1 MSKNIIIPGIILLAL
16 SLTNCNSHSVTDMAN
31 LKVTKTDSLPLVF
44 PDNKSDIIDKQLRY
58 EAALKFAEQQLP
70 STLKEWEDYRTKLR
84 NEVIKKAG
92 VRD

>member
-1 MSKNIIIPGIILLAL
+1 MSKKIVILGLILFAL
-16 SLTNCNSHSVTDMAN
+16 TLTNCNSHSVTDMVN
-31 LKVTKTDSLPLVF
+31 LEVTKTDSLPLVF

-70 STLKEWEDYRTKLR
+70 STMKEWEDYSTKLR
-84 NEVIKKAG
+84 NEVINKAG